1 MQSGVNAPTATWDA
15 AGFLVPALLIPTFF
29 VDSFFHEGGHAV
41 ACMLQGNSIT
51 AWRLELPAETC
62 CTSYNAISYAAGTVT
77 SVVAWTVCTVIF
89 TRWLLSRQRQAK
101 WIQVTAVC
109 WVDWSFWCLGEL
121 VLWALQG
128 RPPPAKGIVPPP
140 SDARSFA
147 RLAGVNPNLVIAVC
161 LGVLAILLAG
171 VFVPFAARVLR
182 ASREPI
188 SATTAS

>member
-41 ACMLQGNSIT
+41 ACVLQGNSIT

-77 SVVAWTVCTVIF
+77 SLAAWTVCTVIF
-89 TRWLLSRQRQAK
+89 ARWLLPRLRQPK
-101 WIQVTAVC
+101 WLQFSAVC

-121 VLWALQG
+121 VLWALQV
-128 RPPPAKGIVPPP
+128 RPQPATGIVPSP
-140 SDARSFA
+140 SDAGSFA

-161 LGVLAILLAG
+161 LGVLAVLLVV
-171 VFVPFAARVLR
+171 VFVPCTVRVLR

-188 SATTAS
+188 EAPAS